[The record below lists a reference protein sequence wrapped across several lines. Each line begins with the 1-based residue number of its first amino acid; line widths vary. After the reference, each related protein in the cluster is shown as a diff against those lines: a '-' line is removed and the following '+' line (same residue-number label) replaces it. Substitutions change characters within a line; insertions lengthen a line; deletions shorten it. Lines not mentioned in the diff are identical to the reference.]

1 VDFVG
6 IPIPDE
12 GAVFLVTVII
22 HIAAGLISVAAGL
35 VAMLSRKG
43 GRVHVAFGRIY
54 LGGIVTLF
62 ASMVVLA
69 IIRWPHDNHL
79 AVLGLIALV
88 ATLYGFINRRRRG
101 ADRWHILAMGSSYV
115 VMLTAFYVD
124 NGPFLP
130 VWNLLPPW
138 ALWIIPSIVG
148 APLIARAI
156 IRRSRRPPA
165 DRVNPSPPAP

>member
-1 VDFVG
+1 MNDFFG

-12 GAVFLVTVII
+12 GPVFLVAVAI
-22 HIAAGLISVAAGL
+22 HILAGIVSVAVGI

-54 LGGIVTLF
+54 FGGIIALFVT
-62 ASMVVLA
+62 MIVLA
-69 IIRWPHDNHL
+69 VIRWPHDNHL
-79 AVLGLIALV
+79 AILGLIAFV
-88 ATLYGFINRRRRG
+88 AALIGFVNRRRHG
-101 ADRWHILAMGSSYV
+101 ADRWHILAMGGSYV

-130 VWNLLPPW
+130 LWSLLPPW
-138 ALWIIPSIVG
+138 ALWIIPSLVG

-156 IRRSRRPPA
+156 IRRSRKSTPDA
-165 DRVNPSPPAP
+165 G